1 LRYQVIARRWRPRTF
16 DEVVGQPHVVET
28 LMNAIQ
34 KGRVAH
40 AYLFSGPRGVGKTSV
55 ARILAKALNCLDGPT
70 PYPCCRCGPCLEIA
84 QGTFIDVLEMD
95 AASNRGIEEVR
106 GLRENVKYAPA
117 QGRYK
122 VYIIDEVHMLTEAA
136 FNALLKT
143 LEEPP
148 SHVVFIMATTEAK
161 RIPRTILSRCQHFHF
176 RPLPPLEVKRL
187 LARIAGSEGM
197 DLDEGALDLL
207 GRASGGS
214 LRDGEML
221 LEQVVALAQGKVT
234 RDQVA
239 LLLGLVESGVVEEA
253 YEALLSGNETRVMEL
268 FKEEVVGKGFDTY
281 GFLEELVGVAR
292 GKLVE
297 AVREKR
303 QEFFQHQTILDLLL
317 KLLERVRRH
326 PLPEILAEMELVR
339 MASLP
344 RLVPLGELLGRL
356 EAVERGDV
364 ELRRPRP
371 PRVSQEGAV
380 LEKRRAPST
389 RKGEAEKLA
398 DRLRVAASREQP
410 SLTPILEK
418 CKIFLENDFLVLESK
433 YKFGSFEKEKL
444 EDEATL
450 EFFRRFLGE
459 VGVKA
464 KVKLRDN
471 GETVLEAD
479 EESSEESVLEDHRV
493 QRVLGLFRG
502 RVLRVK
508 SAKEGEGEF
517 DFHNET
523 GSETSGSH
531 S

>member
-1 LRYQVIARRWRPRTF
+1 MHYQVIARRWRPKTF
-16 DEVVGQPHVVET
+16 GEVVGQPHVVET

-34 KGRVAH
+34 KNRVAH

-161 RIPRTILSRCQHFHF
+161 RIPSTILSRCQHFHF
-176 RPLPPLEVKRL
+176 RPLPPPEVKRL
-187 LARIAGSEGM
+187 LAKIAGSEGM
-197 DLDEGALDLL
+197 DLEEGALELL
-207 GRASGGS
+207 ARASGGS

-221 LEQVVALAQGKVT
+221 LEQVVASAQGKVT
-234 RDQVA
+234 RDRVA
-239 LLLGLVESGVVEEA
+239 LLLGLVESGVVEET
-253 YEALLSGNETRVMEL
+253 YKALLEGDELRVMNL
-268 FKEEVVGKGFDTY
+268 FQGEVVGKGFDTY
-281 GFLEELVGVAR
+281 GFLEELVRMAR
-292 GKLVE
+292 GELVE
-297 AVREKR
+297 AVKEKR
-303 QEFFQHQTILDLLL
+303 EEFFHHQTVLDLLL
-317 KLLERVRRH
+317 KLLERVKRH
-326 PLPEILAEMELVR
+326 PIPEVLAEMELVR
-339 MASLP
+339 IASLP
-344 RLVPLGELLGRL
+344 RLISLKELMVKLDALERGELEPKKPR
-356 EAVERGDV
+356 APRMPRERGVSKGKKALSVRRGEDE
-364 ELRRPRP
+364 ELAG
-371 PRVSQEGAV
+371 Q
-380 LEKRRAPST
+380 LRA
-389 RKGEAEKLA
+389 
-398 DRLRVAASREQP
+398 AASREQP

-418 CKIFLENDFLVLESK
+418 CRIFLENDFLVLESK

-444 EDEATL
+444 EDEGTL
-450 EFFRRFLGE
+450 EFFRRFLKEMGIE
-459 VGVKA
+459 VR
-464 KVKLRDN
+464 VKLRDN
-471 GETVLEAD
+471 GETVLDAD
-479 EESSEESVLEDHRV
+479 EESPEDSVLDDPRV
-493 QRVLGLFRG
+493 QRALGLFRG

-508 SAKEGEGEF
+508 SVEEGEGEF
-517 DFHNET
+517 SFHNEA
-523 GSETSGSH
+523 SSKTSDSH

>member
-1 LRYQVIARRWRPRTF
+1 
-16 DEVVGQPHVVET
+16 
-28 LMNAIQ
+28 M
-34 KGRVAH
+34 
-40 AYLFSGPRGVGKTSV
+40 
-55 ARILAKALNCLDGPT
+55 
-70 PYPCCRCGPCLEIA
+70 
-84 QGTFIDVLEMD
+84 
-95 AASNRGIEEVR
+95 
-106 GLRENVKYAPA
+106 
-117 QGRYK
+117 
-122 VYIIDEVHMLTEAA
+122 
-136 FNALLKT
+136 
-143 LEEPP
+143 
-148 SHVVFIMATTEAK
+148 
-161 RIPRTILSRCQHFHF
+161 
-176 RPLPPLEVKRL
+176 
-187 LARIAGSEGM
+187 
-197 DLDEGALDLL
+197 DEGALDLL

-281 GFLEELVGVAR
+281 GFLEELVRVAR

-326 PLPEILAEMELVR
+326 PLPETLAEMELVR

-371 PRVSQEGAV
+371 PRVSQEGVV

-389 RKGEAEKLA
+389 RKGEDEKLA

-450 EFFRRFLGE
+450 EFFRRFLGKM
-459 VGVKA
+459 GVEA

-523 GSETSGSH
+523 GSETPGSH